1 MLRKA
6 AAVLALAAIAAL
18 SHWLSTPAPESPA
31 QRGAVRKQTDKLPN
45 VLLKTQHGNA
55 VRFYDDLVRDRTV
68 LINLMYTG
76 CGDICPANTAQLAA
90 LHERLGARVGSDIA
104 LLSVSIDPA
113 GDSPERLERYW
124 RAFGARPGWLF
135 VTGAPADV
143 ERLRRALGLYDL
155 DPDIDDDPAQHSGML
170 VIGNDRSDKWLTLP
184 VMTETD
190 LLAVAV
196 LRVAAQR
203 AGIAGQGRE
212 PYTRFCATCHGGKGD
227 GDGPLARALVPPPAR
242 HSDAAYMARLSDDYV
257 LRLLREGGAAF
268 GKSPLMAPWGR
279 NLSEEQLLDIIA
291 FMRTLAR

>member
-1 MLRKA
+1 MVRKA
-6 AAVLALAAIAAL
+6 VALLVLAAIAAL
-18 SHWLSTPAPESPA
+18 SYWASAPAPEAPV

-45 VLLKTQHGNA
+45 VLLKTQHGKA
-55 VRFYDDLVRDRTV
+55 VRFYEDLVRDRTV

-76 CGDICPANTAQLAA
+76 CGDICPANTAQLVA
-90 LHERLGARVGSDIA
+90 LHERLGARVGADIT
-104 LLSVSIDPA
+104 LLSVSIDP

-135 VTGAPADV
+135 LTGAPADV
-143 ERLRRALGLYDL
+143 ERLRRGLGLYDL
-155 DPDIDDDPAQHSGML
+155 DPGIDDDPAQHSGML
-170 VIGNDRSDKWLTLP
+170 VVGNDRADQWLTLP

-196 LRVAAQR
+196 MRVAVQR
-203 AGIAGQGRE
+203 MGSAGHGRE
-212 PYTRFCATCHGGKGD
+212 PYARFCATCHGSKGD
-227 GDGPLARALVPPPAR
+227 GDGPLARALVLAPAR
-242 HSDAAYMARLSDDYV
+242 HSDAAYMAGLSDDYL

-279 NLSEEQLLDIIA
+279 NLSDEQLLDIIA